1 MWIDQKEN
9 EEKKFQHFALLIRY
23 LYESAKDNGSCLGKE
38 TEVQV

>member
-23 LYESAKDNGSCLGKE
+23 LSESAKDNGSCLGKE
-38 TEVQV
+38 TGVQV